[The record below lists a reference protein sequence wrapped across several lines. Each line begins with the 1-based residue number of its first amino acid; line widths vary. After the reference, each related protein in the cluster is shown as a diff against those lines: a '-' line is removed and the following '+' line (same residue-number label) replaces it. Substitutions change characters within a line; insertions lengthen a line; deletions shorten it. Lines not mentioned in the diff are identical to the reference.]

1 MENIILP
8 KSPEVIKKDGN
19 TTTFEIKP
27 CHPGYGLTLGNAL
40 KRVLISSLPG
50 AAIASI
56 FIKEASHEFST
67 IPNVMED
74 VMEIILNL
82 KQVRVKMEGD
92 EEISATVK
100 VSGEK
105 EIKAGD
111 INFPS
116 GASVVDKDQ
125 HIATLTDKKAT
136 LEMTLHIKKGIGYV
150 PAETN
155 EPDET
160 IGTISIDAIFSP
172 IVKVNY
178 NVENMRV
185 GQMTDY
191 NKITMEIETDGSV
204 DPEKALDDAIQI
216 LVKQF
221 NAIAGENNDESLN
234 EINKNSAEDKSN
246 DIEKLGLSKRTAS
259 ILEDNEIVSVSELTN
274 KTKKEL
280 SDLQGMGAK
289 GLKEIESACEEAGLS
304 LKE

>member
-8 KSPEVIKKDGN
+8 KSPEIMKKDGN
-19 TTTFEIKP
+19 MTTFEIKP
-27 CHPGYGLTLGNAL
+27 CYPGYGLTLGNAL

-50 AAIASI
+50 AAITSI

-82 KQVRVKMEGD
+82 KQIRVKMEGD
-92 EEISATVK
+92 EEISATIK

-116 GASVVDKDQ
+116 GVSVVNKDQ

-136 LEMTLHIKKGIGYV
+136 LEMTLHVKKGIGYV

-191 NKITMEIETDGSV
+191 NKIIMEIETDGSI
-204 DPEKALDDAIQI
+204 DSKEALDYAIQI

-221 NAIAGENNDESLN
+221 NAIAGENNGEYADKN
-234 EINKNSAEDKSN
+234 DKDIINNSVN
-246 DIEKLGLSKRTAS
+246 DIEKIGLSKRTAG
-259 ILEDNEIVSVSELTN
+259 ILEDNGVISVSELIN
-274 KTKKEL
+274 KTKEEL

-289 GLKEIESACEEAGLS
+289 GLKEIETACEKAGLS
-304 LKE
+304 LKK